1 MSKVALHLREHDL
14 PAEVFDFQAGRDG
27 LSDELVV
34 RLDFFIWCFYQ
45 YFSML
50 VAEAHKRLCLAGHL
64 TDRQPTIVQRLAH
77 IQEDNGVYYVAEYLS
92 SDRIS
97 GPFGQQQKTEI
108 LLACLDD
115 ALDIRPAKVF
125 GKQING
131 LQFLVGKKNE
141 VSEAHGHP
149 VFLFVLQ
156 GGVLLRMIK
165 HVVAFPL
172 KGVVLVHIHI
182 GKDFLAEEFDLLPL
196 AEVDVSA
203 ADKAVLP
210 FVQTGLEL
218 VVESLERKALPG
230 WHPADESLLSA
241 VMESV
246 YHFFGDVSGV
256 QNKRVDCYVKTYGDI
271 VHHCHYGADVKHVA
285 GDDIVPYREAGLLV
299 KHEDESGLSGRGI
312 DSMAAES
319 IEGIVVDIVGKGR
332 GVHITT
338 LPEVRIGLAHPF
350 HKGLEEREP
359 DAVLA
364 HHGEVCSIAT
374 ERCRG
379 YIPENIRGK
388 RLLDKVV
395 TTYAAP
401 ITENTVQDV
410 AQNSFA
416 LNFIRKGCLQDFR
429 HPDLCKEAKQQMCIA
444 EDSVDF
450 SIGENVNATAGQPLI
465 SAGNLVKS
473 VGNGIVGD
481 KTPLGRKEYAGFA
494 VRSEPDNFTESLTHN
509 LSGMELAPILDVLRF
524 LDSSAAAEN
533 ISVSVPHQF
542 LNSNKC
548 HARMSYSVVLS
559 STANL
564 RNIPDNSKHFSVIL
578 LKINHLVIAVLRPS
592 RCSAT
597 FALS

>member
-1 MSKVALHLREHDL
+1 MSKVALHLREHGL
-14 PAEVFDFQAGRDG
+14 PAEVFDFHAGRDG
-27 LSDELVV
+27 LADEFVV
-34 RLDFFIWCFYQ
+34 RFDFFIWCFYQ

-50 VAEAHKRLCLAGHL
+50 VAEAHKGLSLAGHF
-64 TDRQPTIVQRLAH
+64 TDRQPAIVQCLAH
-77 IQEDNGVYYVAEYLS
+77 IQEDNGVHYVAEYLS
-92 SDRIS
+92 SDSVGR
-97 GPFGQQQKTEI
+97 PFGQRQKAEI
-108 LLACLDD
+108 LLASLDD
-115 ALDIRPAKVF
+115 AFDIRPAEVL
-125 GKQING
+125 GKQIHG

-141 VSEAHGHP
+141 VSEAYGHP

-156 GGVLLRMIK
+156 GSVLLGMIK
-165 HVVAFPL
+165 HVVALPL

-246 YHFFGDVSGV
+246 YHFFGDISGV
-256 QNKRVDCYVKTYGDI
+256 QNKRVDCYVKAYGDI

-285 GDDIVPYREAGLLV
+285 GDDIVPYGETGLLV
-299 KHEDESGLSGRGI
+299 KHEDESGLNGRGI

-374 ERCRG
+374 ERRCG
-379 YIPENIRGK
+379 DISENVRSE
-388 RLLDKVV
+388 RLLDKIVAA
-395 TTYAAP
+395 YAASVA
-401 ITENTVQDV
+401 ENTVQDMT
-410 AQNSFA
+410 QNSFA

-444 EDSVDF
+444 EDCMYL
-450 SIGENVNATAGQPLI
+450 SIWENINAAPGQALVGTDNLI
-465 SAGNLVKS
+465 KAI
-473 VGNGIVGD
+473 GNGIVGD
-481 KTPLGRKEYAGFA
+481 KAPLRRKEYAGFA
-494 VRSEPDNFTESLTHN
+494 VRSKPDNFTETLAHN
-509 LSGMELAPILDVLRF
+509 LPGMELAPILDVLRF

-548 HARMSYSVVLS
+548 HARMSYSVALS
-559 STANL
+559 STTNF
-564 RNIPDNSKHFSVIL
+564 RNIPDDNKHFKPNFI
-578 LKINHLVIAVLRPS
+578 KIKHLAIA
-592 RCSAT
+592 
-597 FALS
+597 AL